1 MYIYYYYI
9 MIFFIFL
16 FILVV
21 YYAFNSVLNNKHAAF
36 VLCFYCVEIGLE
48 MSKVIIYINI
58 FIRIYVYLVQ
68 HIIATNLAKI
78 T

>member
-1 MYIYYYYI
+1 MLMYD
-9 MIFFIFL
+9 FFVFFL

-48 MSKVIIYINI
+48 MSKVIININI
-58 FIRIYVYLVQ
+58 FIRICMYILFNTYSP
-68 HIIATNLAKI
+68 
-78 T
+78 